1 MNFLKKIPPIWL
13 KVYRPVIYIMTLVL
27 VWMGA
32 VNNNKLN
39 LNVADSTGG
48 AYDTIENLGEIRKG
62 TLREYEQ
69 KLEQRLQDGDASQAE
84 IDDLKGIV
92 EDLKHNEK
100 GVVLI
105 CFDFDAG
112 CDAEMTPQVAT
123 ILRHCFS
130 RGVKVLINTGG
141 NVMSQP
147 LAQQTIDK
155 ATKDGSR
162 LDPPYPTMES
172 GVDYVF
178 LGFRPNAFQLYLQ
191 MGESIISAYE
201 TDYSGK
207 DLSTMPIMEHIRD
220 FRAIDC
226 VVTVSAYVGAPETWI
241 TVGNAKFGKKVIL
254 GGGAIGASD
263 YYPFLQSG
271 QICGLLP
278 GLRGAAE
285 YESALKCPDIGS
297 KRRWSQ
303 LYTHAFAIFLIILG
317 NIEYFFSA
325 KRRKL

>member
-1 MNFLKKIPPIWL
+1 MNFLKKIPPLWL
-13 KVYRPVIYIMTLVL
+13 KIYRPVIYILTLVL

-48 AYDTIENLGEIRKG
+48 AFNTIENLGEIRKG

-69 KLEQRLQDGDASQAE
+69 KLEQRTKDGDASQAE
-84 IDDLKGIV
+84 IEDLKAIID
-92 EDLKHNEK
+92 DLKHNEK

-147 LAQQTIDK
+147 LAQQTIEK
-155 ATKDGSR
+155 AAKDGSR
-162 LDPPYPTMES
+162 IDPPYPTMES

-201 TDYSGK
+201 TDYTGK

-297 KRRWSQ
+297 KRMWSQ

>member
-1 MNFLKKIPPIWL
+1 MDFLKKIPPLWL
-13 KVYRPVIYIMTLVL
+13 KIYRPVIYILTLVL

-48 AYDTIENLGEIRKG
+48 AFDTIENLGEIRKG
-62 TLREYEQ
+62 TLHEYEQ
-69 KLEQRLQDGDASQAE
+69 KLEQRTKDGDASQAE
-84 IDDLKGIV
+84 IEDLKAIID
-92 EDLKHNEK
+92 DLKHNEK

-147 LAQQTIDK
+147 LAQQTINK
-155 ATKDGSR
+155 AAKDGSR
-162 LDPPYPTMES
+162 IDPPYPTMES

-241 TVGNAKFGKKVIL
+241 NDGELV
-254 GGGAIGASD
+254 
-263 YYPFLQSG
+263 
-271 QICGLLP
+271 
-278 GLRGAAE
+278 LRGLWQHQHVVWRMIKHEVPAAPPQVFVAVRE
-285 YESALKCPDIGS
+285 YALKAVDTAHRDGVAVAQQEV
-297 KRRWSQ
+297 RMEA
-303 LYTHAFAIFLIILG
+303 T
-317 NIEYFFSA
+317 A
-325 KRRKL
+325 KLEWLRAGVLRLQEEV

>member
-1 MNFLKKIPPIWL
+1 MNFLKKIPPLWL
-13 KVYRPVIYIMTLVL
+13 KIYRPVIYIMTLVL

-48 AYDTIENLGEIRKG
+48 AFNTIENLSEIRKG
-62 TLREYEQ
+62 TLKEYEE
-69 KLEQRLQDGDASQAE
+69 KLQRRIQDGDASQAE
-84 IDDLKGIV
+84 IEDLKAIID
-92 EDLKHNEK
+92 DLKHNEK

-155 ATKDGSR
+155 ASKDGSR

-297 KRRWSQ
+297 KRMWSQ

-317 NIEYFFSA
+317 NIEFFFSA
-325 KRRKL
+325 KRRKI

>member
-1 MNFLKKIPPIWL
+1 MNFLKKIPPLWL
-13 KVYRPVIYIMTLVL
+13 KIYRPVIYIMTLVL

-48 AYDTIENLGEIRKG
+48 AFNTIENLSEIRKG
-62 TLREYEQ
+62 TLREYEE
-69 KLEQRLQDGDASQAE
+69 KLQRRLQDGDASQAE
-84 IDDLKGIV
+84 IEDLKAIID
-92 EDLKHNEK
+92 DLKHNEK

-155 ATKDGSR
+155 ASKDGSR

-297 KRRWSQ
+297 KRMWSQ

-317 NIEYFFSA
+317 NIEFFFSA
-325 KRRKL
+325 KRRKI

>member
-1 MNFLKKIPPIWL
+1 MNFLKKIPPLWL
-13 KVYRPVIYIMTLVL
+13 KIYRPVIYILTLVL
-27 VWMGA
+27 VWLGA

-48 AYDTIENLGEIRKG
+48 AFDTIENLGEIRKG
-62 TLREYEQ
+62 TLKEYEQ
-69 KLEQRLQDGDASQAE
+69 KLEQRTKDGDASQAE
-84 IDDLKGIV
+84 IDDLKTIID
-92 EDLKHNEK
+92 DLKHNEK

-147 LAQQTIDK
+147 LAQLTIEK
-155 ATKDGSR
+155 AAKDGSR
-162 LDPPYPTMES
+162 IDPPYPTMES

-297 KRRWSQ
+297 KRMWSQ

-317 NIEYFFSA
+317 NIEYFFST

>member
-1 MNFLKKIPPIWL
+1 MNFLKKIPPLWL
-13 KVYRPVIYIMTLVL
+13 KIYRPVIYILTLVL

-48 AYDTIENLGEIRKG
+48 AFDTIENLGEIRKG
-62 TLREYEQ
+62 TLHEYEQ
-69 KLEQRLQDGDASQAE
+69 KLEQRLKDGDASQAE
-84 IDDLKGIV
+84 IEDLKAIID
-92 EDLKHNEK
+92 DLKHNEK

-147 LAQQTIDK
+147 LAQQTIER
-155 ATKDGSR
+155 AAKDGSR

-263 YYPFLQSG
+263 YYPVLQSG

-297 KRRWSQ
+297 KRMWSQ

-317 NIEYFFSA
+317 NIEFFFSA

>member
-1 MNFLKKIPPIWL
+1 MNFLKKIPPLWL
-13 KVYRPVIYIMTLVL
+13 KIYRPIIYIMTLVL

-48 AYDTIENLGEIRKG
+48 AFNTIENLSEIRKG
-62 TLREYEQ
+62 TLKEYEE
-69 KLEQRLQDGDASQAE
+69 KLKRRLQDGDASQAE
-84 IDDLKGIV
+84 IEDLKAIID
-92 EDLKHNEK
+92 DLKHNEK

-130 RGVKVLINTGG
+130 RGVKVLITTGG

-155 ATKDGSR
+155 ASKDGSR

-297 KRRWSQ
+297 KRMWSQ

-317 NIEYFFSA
+317 NIEFFFSA
-325 KRRKL
+325 KRRKI

>member
-1 MNFLKKIPPIWL
+1 MNFLKKIPPLWL
-13 KVYRPVIYIMTLVL
+13 KIYRPVIYILTLVL

-48 AYDTIENLGEIRKG
+48 AFDTIENLGEIRKG

-69 KLEQRLQDGDASQAE
+69 KLEQRLKDGDASQAE
-84 IDDLKGIV
+84 IEDLKAIID
-92 EDLKHNEK
+92 DLKHNEK

-147 LAQQTIDK
+147 LAQQTIER
-155 ATKDGSR
+155 AAKDGSR
-162 LDPPYPTMES
+162 IDPPYPTMES

-297 KRRWSQ
+297 KRMWSQ

-317 NIEYFFSA
+317 NIEFFFSA
-325 KRRKL
+325 KRRKI

>member
-1 MNFLKKIPPIWL
+1 MNFLKKIPPLWL
-13 KVYRPVIYIMTLVL
+13 KIYRPVIYILTLVL

-32 VNNNKLN
+32 VSNNKLN

-48 AYDTIENLGEIRKG
+48 AFDTIENLGEIRKG
-62 TLREYEQ
+62 TLKEYEQ
-69 KLEQRLQDGDASQAE
+69 KLEQRLKDGDASQAE
-84 IDDLKGIV
+84 IEDLKAIID
-92 EDLKHNEK
+92 DLKHNEK

-147 LAQQTIDK
+147 LAQQTIER
-155 ATKDGSR
+155 AAKDGSR

-297 KRRWSQ
+297 KRMWSQ

-317 NIEYFFSA
+317 NIEFFFSA
-325 KRRKL
+325 KRRKI

>member
-13 KVYRPVIYIMTLVL
+13 KIYRPVIYIMTLVL

-48 AYDTIENLGEIRKG
+48 AYDTIENLGDIRKG

-69 KLEQRLQDGDASQAE
+69 KLEQRLKDGDASQAE

-155 ATKDGSR
+155 AVKDGNR
-162 LDPPYPTMES
+162 LEPPYPTMES

-297 KRRWSQ
+297 KRMWSQ
-303 LYTHAFAIFLIILG
+303 LYTHAFAIFLIVLG
-317 NIEYFFSA
+317 NIEYFFST
-325 KRRKL
+325 KKRKL

>member
-1 MNFLKKIPPIWL
+1 MNFLKKIPPLWL
-13 KVYRPVIYIMTLVL
+13 KIYRPVIYILTLVL

-48 AYDTIENLGEIRKG
+48 AFDTIENLGEIRKG
-62 TLREYEQ
+62 TLKEYEQ
-69 KLEQRLQDGDASQAE
+69 KLEQRLKDGDASQAE
-84 IDDLKGIV
+84 IEDLKAIID
-92 EDLKHNEK
+92 DLKHNEK

-147 LAQQTIDK
+147 LAQQTIER
-155 ATKDGSR
+155 AAKDGSR

-297 KRRWSQ
+297 KRMWSQ

-317 NIEYFFSA
+317 NIEFFFSA

>member
-1 MNFLKKIPPIWL
+1 MNFLKKIPPLWL
-13 KVYRPVIYIMTLVL
+13 KIYRPVIYILTLVL

-48 AYDTIENLGEIRKG
+48 AFDTIENLGEIRKG
-62 TLREYEQ
+62 TLHEYEQ
-69 KLEQRLQDGDASQAE
+69 KLEQRTKDGDASQAE
-84 IDDLKGIV
+84 IDDLKTIID
-92 EDLKHNEK
+92 DLKHNEK

-147 LAQQTIDK
+147 LAQLTIEK
-155 ATKDGSR
+155 AAKDGSR
-162 LDPPYPTMES
+162 IDPPYPTMES

-297 KRRWSQ
+297 KRMWSQ

>member
-1 MNFLKKIPPIWL
+1 MNFLKKTPPIWL
-13 KVYRPVIYIMTLVL
+13 KIYRPVIYIMTLVL

-155 ATKDGSR
+155 AVKDGNR

-297 KRRWSQ
+297 KRMWSQ
-303 LYTHAFAIFLIILG
+303 LYTHAFAIFLIVLG

>member
-13 KVYRPVIYIMTLVL
+13 KIYRPVIYIMTLAL

-69 KLEQRLQDGDASQAE
+69 KLEQRLKDGDASQAE

-155 ATKDGSR
+155 AVKDGNR
-162 LDPPYPTMES
+162 LEPPYPTMES

-297 KRRWSQ
+297 KRMWSQ
-303 LYTHAFAIFLIILG
+303 LYTHAFAIFLIVLG

>member
-1 MNFLKKIPPIWL
+1 MNFLKKIPPLWL
-13 KVYRPVIYIMTLVL
+13 KIYRPVIYILTLVL

-48 AYDTIENLGEIRKG
+48 AFDTIENLGEIRKG
-62 TLREYEQ
+62 TLKEYEQ
-69 KLEQRLQDGDASQAE
+69 KLEQRTKDGDAAQAE
-84 IDDLKGIV
+84 IEDLKAIID
-92 EDLKHNEK
+92 DLKHNEK

-147 LAQQTIDK
+147 LAQLTIEK
-155 ATKDGSR
+155 AAKDGSR
-162 LDPPYPTMES
+162 IDPPYPTMES

-297 KRRWSQ
+297 KRMWSQ

-317 NIEYFFSA
+317 NIEYFFST

>member
-13 KVYRPVIYIMTLVL
+13 KIYRPVIYIMTLVL

-48 AYDTIENLGEIRKG
+48 AYDTIENLGDIRKG

-69 KLEQRLQDGDASQAE
+69 KLEQRLKDGDASQAE

-155 ATKDGSR
+155 AVKDGNR
-162 LDPPYPTMES
+162 LEPPYPTMES

-297 KRRWSQ
+297 KRMWSQ
-303 LYTHAFAIFLIILG
+303 LYTHAFAIFLIVLG

>member
-13 KVYRPVIYIMTLVL
+13 KIYRPVIYIMTLAL

-155 ATKDGSR
+155 AVKDGNR
-162 LDPPYPTMES
+162 LEPPYPTMES

-297 KRRWSQ
+297 KRMWSQ
-303 LYTHAFAIFLIILG
+303 LYTHAFAIFLIVLG

>member
-1 MNFLKKIPPIWL
+1 MNFLKKIPPLWL
-13 KVYRPVIYIMTLVL
+13 KIYRPVIYILTLVL

-48 AYDTIENLGEIRKG
+48 AFDTIENLGEIRKG
-62 TLREYEQ
+62 TLHEYEQ
-69 KLEQRLQDGDASQAE
+69 KLEQRTKDGDASQAE
-84 IDDLKGIV
+84 IDDLKTIID
-92 EDLKHNEK
+92 DLKHNEK

-147 LAQQTIDK
+147 LAQLTIEK
-155 ATKDGSR
+155 AAKDGSR
-162 LDPPYPTMES
+162 IDPPYPTMES

-220 FRAIDC
+220 FRVIDC

-297 KRRWSQ
+297 KRMWSQ

>member
-1 MNFLKKIPPIWL
+1 MNFLKKIPPLWL
-13 KVYRPVIYIMTLVL
+13 KIYRPIIYIMTLVL

-48 AYDTIENLGEIRKG
+48 AFNTIENLSEIRKG
-62 TLREYEQ
+62 TLKEYEE
-69 KLEQRLQDGDASQAE
+69 KLQRRLQDGDASQAE
-84 IDDLKGIV
+84 IEDLKAIID
-92 EDLKHNEK
+92 DLKHNEK

-155 ATKDGSR
+155 ASKDGSR

-271 QICGLLP
+271 QICGHLP

-297 KRRWSQ
+297 KRMWSQ

-317 NIEYFFSA
+317 NIEFFFSA
-325 KRRKL
+325 KRRKI

>member
-13 KVYRPVIYIMTLVL
+13 RVYRPVIYIMTLVL

-69 KLEQRLQDGDASQAE
+69 KLEQRLKDGDASQSE

-155 ATKDGSR
+155 ATKDGNR

-297 KRRWSQ
+297 KRMWSQ
-303 LYTHAFAIFLIILG
+303 LYTHAFAIFLIVLG

>member
-1 MNFLKKIPPIWL
+1 MNFLKKIPPLWL
-13 KVYRPVIYIMTLVL
+13 KIYRPVIYILTLVL

-48 AYDTIENLGEIRKG
+48 AFDTIENLGEIRKG
-62 TLREYEQ
+62 TLKEYEQ
-69 KLEQRLQDGDASQAE
+69 KLEQRLKDGDASQAE
-84 IDDLKGIV
+84 IEDLKAIID
-92 EDLKHNEK
+92 DLKHNEK

-123 ILRHCFS
+123 ILRHCCS

-147 LAQQTIDK
+147 LAQQTIER
-155 ATKDGSR
+155 AAKDGSR

-297 KRRWSQ
+297 KRMWSQ

-317 NIEYFFSA
+317 NIEFFFSA
-325 KRRKL
+325 KRRKI

>member
-1 MNFLKKIPPIWL
+1 
-13 KVYRPVIYIMTLVL
+13 
-27 VWMGA
+27 MGA

-48 AYDTIENLGEIRKG
+48 AFDTIENLSEIRKG
-62 TLREYEQ
+62 TLKEYEQ
-69 KLEQRLQDGDASQAE
+69 KLEQRTKDGDASQAE
-84 IDDLKGIV
+84 IDDLKTIID
-92 EDLKHNEK
+92 DLKHNEK

-147 LAQQTIDK
+147 LAQLTIEK
-155 ATKDGSR
+155 AAKDGSR
-162 LDPPYPTMES
+162 IDPPYPTMES

-297 KRRWSQ
+297 KRMWSQ

-317 NIEYFFSA
+317 NIEYFFST

>member
-1 MNFLKKIPPIWL
+1 MNFLKKIPPLWL
-13 KVYRPVIYIMTLVL
+13 KIYRPVIYILTLVL

-48 AYDTIENLGEIRKG
+48 AFNTIENLGEIRKG

-69 KLEQRLQDGDASQAE
+69 KLEQRTKDGDASQAE
-84 IDDLKGIV
+84 IEDLKAIID
-92 EDLKHNEK
+92 DLKHNEK

-147 LAQQTIDK
+147 LAQQTIEK
-155 ATKDGSR
+155 AAKDGSR
-162 LDPPYPTMES
+162 IDPPYPTMES

-297 KRRWSQ
+297 KRMWSQ

>member
-1 MNFLKKIPPIWL
+1 MNFLKKIPPLWL
-13 KVYRPVIYIMTLVL
+13 KIYRPVIYILTLVL

-48 AYDTIENLGEIRKG
+48 AFDTIENLGEIRKG
-62 TLREYEQ
+62 TLHEYEQ
-69 KLEQRLQDGDASQAE
+69 KLEQRLKDGDASQAE
-84 IDDLKGIV
+84 IEDLKAIID
-92 EDLKHNEK
+92 DLKHNEK

-147 LAQQTIDK
+147 LAQQTIEK
-155 ATKDGSR
+155 AAKDGSR
-162 LDPPYPTMES
+162 IDPPYPTMES

-297 KRRWSQ
+297 KRMWSQ

-317 NIEYFFSA
+317 NIEFFFSA
-325 KRRKL
+325 KRRKI

>member
-1 MNFLKKIPPIWL
+1 MNFLKKIPPLWL
-13 KVYRPVIYIMTLVL
+13 KIYRPVIYILTLVL

-48 AYDTIENLGEIRKG
+48 AFDTIENLSEIRKG
-62 TLREYEQ
+62 TLKEYEQ
-69 KLEQRLQDGDASQAE
+69 KLEQRTKDGDASQAE
-84 IDDLKGIV
+84 IDDLKTIID
-92 EDLKHNEK
+92 DLKHNEK

-147 LAQQTIDK
+147 LAQLTIEK
-155 ATKDGSR
+155 AAKDGSR
-162 LDPPYPTMES
+162 IDPPYPTMES

-297 KRRWSQ
+297 KRMWSQ

-317 NIEYFFSA
+317 NIEYFFST

>member
-1 MNFLKKIPPIWL
+1 MNFLKKIPPLWL
-13 KVYRPVIYIMTLVL
+13 KIYRPVIYILTLVL

-48 AYDTIENLGEIRKG
+48 AFDTIENLGEIRKG
-62 TLREYEQ
+62 TLHEYEQ
-69 KLEQRLQDGDASQAE
+69 KLEQRLKDGDVSQAE
-84 IDDLKGIV
+84 IEDLKAIID
-92 EDLKHNEK
+92 DLKHNEK

-147 LAQQTIDK
+147 LAQQTIER
-155 ATKDGSR
+155 AAKDGSR

-297 KRRWSQ
+297 KRMWSQ

-317 NIEYFFSA
+317 NIEFFFSA
-325 KRRKL
+325 KRRKI

>member
-1 MNFLKKIPPIWL
+1 MNFLKKIPPLWL
-13 KVYRPVIYIMTLVL
+13 KIYRPVIYILTLVL

-48 AYDTIENLGEIRKG
+48 AFDTIENLGEIRKG
-62 TLREYEQ
+62 TLKEYEQ
-69 KLEQRLQDGDASQAE
+69 KLEQRLKDGDASQAE
-84 IDDLKGIV
+84 IEDLKAIID
-92 EDLKHNEK
+92 DLKHNEK

-147 LAQQTIDK
+147 LAQQTIER
-155 ATKDGSR
+155 AAKDGSR

-172 GVDYVF
+172 GMDYVF

-297 KRRWSQ
+297 KRMWSQ

-317 NIEYFFSA
+317 NIEFFFSA
-325 KRRKL
+325 KRRKI

>member
-201 TDYSGK
+201 TDSSGK

-297 KRRWSQ
+297 KRMWSQ
-303 LYTHAFAIFLIILG
+303 LYTHAFAIFLIVLG
-317 NIEYFFSA
+317 NIEYFFST
-325 KRRKL
+325 KKRKL

>member
-1 MNFLKKIPPIWL
+1 MNFLKKISPIWL

-297 KRRWSQ
+297 KRMWSQ
-303 LYTHAFAIFLIILG
+303 LYTHAFAIFLIVLG
-317 NIEYFFSA
+317 NIEYFFST
-325 KRRKL
+325 KKRKL

>member
-1 MNFLKKIPPIWL
+1 MNFLKKIPPLWL
-13 KVYRPVIYIMTLVL
+13 KIYRPVIYILTLVL

-48 AYDTIENLGEIRKG
+48 AFNTIENLGEIRKG
-62 TLREYEQ
+62 TLQEYEQ
-69 KLEQRLQDGDASQAE
+69 KLEQRTKDGDASQAE
-84 IDDLKGIV
+84 IEDLKAIID
-92 EDLKHNEK
+92 DLKHNDK

-147 LAQQTIDK
+147 LAQQTIEK
-155 ATKDGSR
+155 AAKDGSR

-297 KRRWSQ
+297 KRMWSQ

-317 NIEYFFSA
+317 NIEFFFSA

>member
-1 MNFLKKIPPIWL
+1 MNFLKKIPPLWL
-13 KVYRPVIYIMTLVL
+13 KIYRPVIYILTLVL

-48 AYDTIENLGEIRKG
+48 AFDTIENLGEIRKG
-62 TLREYEQ
+62 TLHEYEQ
-69 KLEQRLQDGDASQAE
+69 KLEQRLKDGDASQAE
-84 IDDLKGIV
+84 LEDLKAIID
-92 EDLKHNEK
+92 DLKHNEK

-147 LAQQTIDK
+147 LAQQTIER
-155 ATKDGSR
+155 AAKDGSR

-297 KRRWSQ
+297 KRMWSQ

-317 NIEYFFSA
+317 NIEFFFSA
-325 KRRKL
+325 KRRKI

>member
-1 MNFLKKIPPIWL
+1 
-13 KVYRPVIYIMTLVL
+13 
-27 VWMGA
+27 MGA

-48 AYDTIENLGEIRKG
+48 AFDTIENLGEIRKG
-62 TLREYEQ
+62 TLKEYEQ
-69 KLEQRLQDGDASQAE
+69 KLEQRLKDGDASQAE
-84 IDDLKGIV
+84 IEDLKAIID
-92 EDLKHNEK
+92 DLKHNEK

-147 LAQQTIDK
+147 LAQQTIER
-155 ATKDGSR
+155 AAKDGSR

-172 GVDYVF
+172 GVD
-178 LGFRPNAFQLYLQ
+178 
-191 MGESIISAYE
+191 
-201 TDYSGK
+201 K

-297 KRRWSQ
+297 KRMWSQ

-317 NIEYFFSA
+317 NIEFFFSA
-325 KRRKL
+325 KRRKI

>member
-1 MNFLKKIPPIWL
+1 MNFLKKIPPLWL
-13 KVYRPVIYIMTLVL
+13 KIYRPVIYILTLVL

-48 AYDTIENLGEIRKG
+48 AFDTIENLGEIRKG
-62 TLREYEQ
+62 TLKEYEQ
-69 KLEQRLQDGDASQAE
+69 KLEQRLKDGDASQAE
-84 IDDLKGIV
+84 IEDLKAIID
-92 EDLKHNEK
+92 DLKHNEK

-147 LAQQTIDK
+147 LAQQTIER
-155 ATKDGSR
+155 AAKDGSR

-297 KRRWSQ
+297 KRMWSQ
-303 LYTHAFAIFLIILG
+303 LYTHAFAIFLIVLG

>member
-1 MNFLKKIPPIWL
+1 MNFLKKIPPLWL
-13 KVYRPVIYIMTLVL
+13 KIYRPVIYILTLVL

-48 AYDTIENLGEIRKG
+48 AFDTIENLGEIRKG
-62 TLREYEQ
+62 TLKEYEQ
-69 KLEQRLQDGDASQAE
+69 KLEQRLKDGDASQAE
-84 IDDLKGIV
+84 IEDLKAIID
-92 EDLKHNEK
+92 DLKHNEK

-147 LAQQTIDK
+147 LAQQTIER
-155 ATKDGSR
+155 AAKDGSR

-297 KRRWSQ
+297 KRMWSQ

-317 NIEYFFSA
+317 NIEFFFSA
-325 KRRKL
+325 KRRKI

>member
-1 MNFLKKIPPIWL
+1 MNFLKKTPPIWL
-13 KVYRPVIYIMTLVL
+13 KIYRPVIYIMTLVL

-155 ATKDGSR
+155 AVKDGNR
-162 LDPPYPTMES
+162 LEPPYPTMES

-297 KRRWSQ
+297 KRMWSQ
-303 LYTHAFAIFLIILG
+303 LYTHAFAIFLIVLG

>member
-13 KVYRPVIYIMTLVL
+13 KIYRPVIYIMTLVL

-69 KLEQRLQDGDASQAE
+69 KLEQRLKDGDASQAE

-155 ATKDGSR
+155 AVKDGNR
-162 LDPPYPTMES
+162 LEPPYPTMES

-297 KRRWSQ
+297 KRMWSQ
-303 LYTHAFAIFLIILG
+303 LYTHAFAIFLIVLG

>member
-1 MNFLKKIPPIWL
+1 MNFLKKIPPLWL
-13 KVYRPVIYIMTLVL
+13 KIYRPVIYILTLVL

-48 AYDTIENLGEIRKG
+48 AFDTIENLGEIRKG
-62 TLREYEQ
+62 TLHEYEQ
-69 KLEQRLQDGDASQAE
+69 KLEQRTKDGDASQAE
-84 IDDLKGIV
+84 IEDLKAIID
-92 EDLKHNEK
+92 DLKHNEK

-147 LAQQTIDK
+147 LAQQTINK
-155 ATKDGSR
+155 AAKDGSR
-162 LDPPYPTMES
+162 IDPPYPTMES

-297 KRRWSQ
+297 KRMWSQ

>member
-1 MNFLKKIPPIWL
+1 MNFLKKIPPLWL
-13 KVYRPVIYIMTLVL
+13 KIYRPVIYILTLVL

-48 AYDTIENLGEIRKG
+48 AFNTIENLGEIRKG

-69 KLEQRLQDGDASQAE
+69 KLEQRTKDGDASQAE
-84 IDDLKGIV
+84 IEDLKAIID
-92 EDLKHNEK
+92 DLKHNEK
-100 GVVLI
+100 VVVLI

-147 LAQQTIDK
+147 LAQQTIEK
-155 ATKDGSR
+155 AAKDGSR
-162 LDPPYPTMES
+162 IDPPYPTMES

-297 KRRWSQ
+297 KRMWSQ